1 VGAGDARS
9 DLEVIPPCDTLVHF
23 VGVTHPN
30 PSNLGQFRE
39 IDLESAK
46 ELLSGVKSAGI
57 LCRSGHRAGEV
68 RPLRGSAC
76 RSGIAHPT
84 MRHPRQDS
92 SPLVRAG
99 AGAPLAHRTVADVL
113 AEGGDPRRARLR
125 KSVFDFFAYL
135 WQCGLKDYRS
145 RLMDTRMVGTFDLE
159 RYLRNSKKVDIS
171 DIDLSQ
177 AAGHPLTEAEVRCL
191 TYMMD
196 IESHTIVY
204 LRSIL
209 STCAIED
216 PDTTAF
222 LSCWAYEEHFHG
234 RTIGQ
239 FLNACGIAF
248 GQNRLAEVQRGTA
261 FTEWLKDM
269 GASLVCQFSRYF
281 HGAYL
286 TYGAISELST
296 LEGYGVLARRTQ
308 NPLLADILRRLAKDE
323 RRHFSF
329 YYNKAKLELQARN
342 SQRLTTFI
350 IKHFWLPVG
359 GGVKPDAEVNWI
371 LNYILKGSEGE
382 KIARR
387 IDETIAK
394 LPGLGWFKQLSLS
407 RAHSLKLSGDQG
419 APVGA
424 VVLPSS

>member
-1 VGAGDARS
+1 M
-9 DLEVIPPCDTLVHF
+9 E
-23 VGVTHPN
+23 
-30 PSNLGQFRE
+30 
-39 IDLESAK
+39 
-46 ELLSGVKSAGI
+46 
-57 LCRSGHRAGEV
+57 
-68 RPLRGSAC
+68 
-76 RSGIAHPT
+76 
-84 MRHPRQDS
+84 
-92 SPLVRAG
+92 
-99 AGAPLAHRTVADVL
+99 
-113 AEGGDPRRARLR
+113 
-125 KSVFDFFAYL
+125 
-135 WQCGLKDYRS
+135 
-145 RLMDTRMVGTFDLE
+145 TRMVGSFDLE
-159 RYLRNSKKVDIS
+159 KYLRNSKKVDIS

-177 AAGHPLTEAEVRCL
+177 AAQYPLTEDEVHCL

-216 PDTTAF
+216 PETTAF

-239 FLNACGIAF
+239 FLRACGVEF
-248 GQNRLAEVQRGTA
+248 GSDRPAEVQRGTA

-269 GASLVCQFSRYF
+269 GASFICQFTRHF

-296 LEGYGVLARRTQ
+296 LEGYGVLASRT
-308 NPLLADILRRLAKDE
+308 NHPALAEILRRLAKDE

-329 YYNKAKLELQARN
+329 YYNKAKSELQERN
-342 SQRLTTFI
+342 AQRLTTFI

-371 LNYILKGSEGE
+371 LNYILKGAEGE
-382 KIARR
+382 KVARR

-394 LPGLGWFKQLSLS
+394 LPGLGWFDRLSAS
-407 RAHSLKLSGDQG
+407 RDESLKRKEFSTGDELLKTTMNARPQMETVK
-419 APVGA
+419 ANE
-424 VVLPSS
+424 